1 MYVNSTEKLLK
12 VVAEIFVVIVK
23 SKKRKIYVLSFFDNV
38 SFDVK
43 RWTLLSTL
51 LRTTKIGQAAAYSG
65 F

>member
-23 SKKRKIYVLSFFDNV
+23 SKKREIYVLSFFDNV

-43 RWTLLSTL
+43 R
-51 LRTTKIGQAAAYSG
+51 
-65 F
+65 

>member
-51 LRTTKIGQAAAYSG
+51 LLTTKIGQAAAYSG

>member
-43 RWTLLSTL
+43 R
-51 LRTTKIGQAAAYSG
+51 
-65 F
+65 

>member
-23 SKKRKIYVLSFFDNV
+23 SKKSEIYVLSFFDNV

-43 RWTLLSTL
+43 R
-51 LRTTKIGQAAAYSG
+51 
-65 F
+65 